1 MTKIKDKVAIV
12 TGAASGMGRDLA
24 VQLAERGAK
33 AVVICDV
40 NEAELAKTEEMVKR
54 LQVPVLSRKV
64 DVADR
69 TAVET
74 LAEDTIS
81 QFGGVDLMFNN
92 AGVATG
98 STAQDAKYED
108 IEWLMGINFWGVIY
122 GTKAVLNHMLEKGE
136 GHIINT
142 SSIFGF
148 IGVPSQTAYC
158 AAKFGVR
165 GYTESLIHELEGLDV
180 HATTVHP
187 GGIKTNIAANA
198 RMDPTTGV
206 DKADAAANFEK
217 LARTTSADAAKVIL
231 NGVEKN
237 KKRVMIGGDAHVITR
252 MVRYFPRTYYWIL
265 GRMGKRAR
273 AELKNAG

>member
-1 MTKIKDKVAIV
+1 MTQIKDKVAIV

-40 NEAELAKTEEMVKR
+40 NEEELAKTEEMVKR

-69 TAVET
+69 IAVET

-98 STAQDAKYED
+98 SPANETEYED
-108 IEWLMGINFWGVIY
+108 LEWLMGINFWGVIY

-198 RMDPTTGV
+198 RLKTQGV
-206 DKADAAANFEK
+206 TSEDAAAQFEK

-231 NGVEKN
+231 DGVEKN
-237 KKRVMIGGDAHVITR
+237 KKRVMIGGDAHIITR
-252 MVRYFPRTYYWIL
+252 LVRYFPRTYYWIL

-273 AELKNAG
+273 AELQKAG